1 MMPRFLNGNSKD
13 DLAPTTI
20 LIWLLITPFQII
32 RLFLGVILECHIAG
46 SNPKKS
52 SNLDLNSFVKK
63 ISGRRTNACFFLLI
77 ILIAAIFL
85 IEKVNFPSPK
95 KNYDI
100 DVTNDI
106 KKL

>member
-1 MMPRFLNGNSKD
+1 MQLKYNRQQSVGSK
-13 DLAPTTI
+13 
-20 LIWLLITPFQII
+20 
-32 RLFLGVILECHIAG
+32 LFKFFIKL
-46 SNPKKS
+46 
-52 SNLDLNSFVKK
+52 
-63 ISGRRTNACFFLLI
+63 FFLLI